1 MYREV
6 HSHFFTCSLINM
18 SLSLG
23 SQLPR
28 CPGNDMHPQN
38 KSPKIEKNDIAEKH
52 QKALNEGQNDRR
64 KRLSKSFGREIMSQK
79 A

>member
-1 MYREV
+1 
-6 HSHFFTCSLINM
+6 
-18 SLSLG
+18 
-23 SQLPR
+23 
-28 CPGNDMHPQN
+28 MHPQN